1 MSQEQGIRLLDIIT
15 AWIVVI
21 QLTII
26 IMLMGGDL
34 IDNSF
39 DLSFKK
45 YFVNFYIALIVGLKM
60 GIIFIVMY
68 PGLMIFN
75 AYSAYTKIKKIF
87 RKDTNIKVEI
97 FYMIFNFLYLILKSI
112 EFYMNQVEYSI
123 SKW

>member
-45 YFVNFYIALIVGLKM
+45 YFVNFYIALIVG
-60 GIIFIVMY
+60 
-68 PGLMIFN
+68 PN
-75 AYSAYTKIKKIF
+75 YSRSKIF
-87 RKDTNIKVEI
+87 AI
-97 FYMIFNFLYLILKSI
+97 
-112 EFYMNQVEYSI
+112 
-123 SKW
+123 

>member
-68 PGLMIFN
+68 PGLMILN